1 MSEHVDWSYHFIQV
15 NKHLREVQDLMNEK
29 KYGEAKKK
37 AVDLAVDGH
46 LMRQAIILEEEKWKT
61 KDHQ

>member
-1 MSEHVDWSYHFIQV
+1 MIEHVDWSEHFLQV

-37 AVDLAVDGH
+37 VIDLVADGILLRH
-46 LMRQAIILEEEKWKT
+46 AITLEEEKWKI

>member
-1 MSEHVDWSYHFIQV
+1 MSEHVDWSYHFLQV

-37 AVDLAVDGH
+37 VIDLVADGILLRH
-46 LMRQAIILEEEKWKT
+46 AITLEEDKWK
-61 KDHQ
+61 K

>member
-1 MSEHVDWSYHFIQV
+1 MIEHVDWSEHFLQV

-37 AVDLAVDGH
+37 ATDLVADGILLRH
-46 LMRQAIILEEEKWKT
+46 AITLEEEKWKI
-61 KDHQ
+61 KDHR

>member
-1 MSEHVDWSYHFIQV
+1 MSEHVDWSYHFLQV

-37 AVDLAVDGH
+37 AMDLAVDGSLLRH
-46 LMRQAIILEEEKWKT
+46 AITLEEEKWKT
-61 KDHQ
+61 KDHR